1 MISAKPV
8 WTLEKERE
16 AEFYLFLVVL
26 HPTGAGRGVEPE
38 KTPEKSRFQVRK
50 WCFLG
55 VLEGNRY
62 FCVMCCV
69 PISGYLFAG
78 TENRS
83 AWLRVS
89 SRFFKLFA
97 AILCHAR
104 R

>member
-8 WTLEKERE
+8 STLEKKRG
-16 AEFYLFLVVL
+16 AEFYLFLVV
-26 HPTGAGRGVEPE
+26 PRPIGAGRGVEPE
-38 KTPEKSRFQVRK
+38 KTFSGAKMV
-50 WCFLG
+50 FLG
-55 VLEGNRY
+55 VSEGNRY

-78 TENRS
+78 TEDRT

-89 SRFFKLFA
+89 NRFFKLFS